1 MTQTANNY
9 GVILYDLKIP
19 TQIISETREILSA
32 TPELSKAL
40 ICPIVSMK
48 DKHELINKIFP
59 QEMHNFLK
67 VLCDYQSV
75 DRLPDIFKA
84 YDEYFDEQNDI
95 LRASLYYVTAP
106 TDAQHDQIRQNLVE
120 KYGKKNVLINM
131 IKQPDLIGGFMIRV
145 RDQETDW
152 SMRGRLNKL
161 QQKMIWR

>member
-9 GVILYDLKIP
+9 GVILYELNFPKEAID
-19 TQIISETREILSA
+19 STREILSI
-32 TPELSKAL
+32 TPELSRAL
-40 ICPIVSMK
+40 ISPIVSLK
-48 DKHELINKIFP
+48 DKHKLVEKIFP
-59 QEMHNFLK
+59 KEMHNFLN

-75 DRLPDIFKA
+75 DRFPDIFTA

-106 TDAQHDQIRQNLVE
+106 TQAQQDQIKSNLSE
-120 KYGKKNVLINM
+120 KYGKKNVVLDL
-131 IKQPDLIGGFMIRV
+131 KQQPDLIGGFIIRV
-145 RDQETDW
+145 KDQEIDW